1 MDGSAGRSVRRTA
14 MQRTDVKKPTGS
26 SNSTAGRTDTPMLS
40 DTTDT
45 GKAFPVLAARFA
57 LAGNILTRC
66 SPADGAGVYYAAHWG
81 MSRALPDLQA
91 AAQFLVQIGGA
102 A

>member
-1 MDGSAGRSVRRTA
+1 

-26 SNSTAGRTDTPMLS
+26 SNSTAGGTDPVMVS
-40 DTTDT
+40 DGFSTD
-45 GKAFPVLAARFA
+45 KAFTALAARFA
-57 LAGNILTRC
+57 LAGHALTR
-66 SPADGAGVYYAAHWG
+66 SSAADGAGIYYAARWG
-81 MSRALPDLQA
+81 MSRVLPDLQA